1 MVSSS
6 MKTRRGSHRLGIILK
21 GKANSVLPRPV
32 SCFRLFASLAKTAV
46 ISVCVC
52 VCVCVGGETSLKD

>member
-1 MVSSS
+1 MVSSP

-52 VCVCVGGETSLKD
+52 VCRG